1 MDSVYRR
8 SIESHNEQV
17 TQNRSKCCIIQSATY
32 ITEELDLH
40 FESCPEKVIAQTY
53 DGASVMAGSKGE
65 VQAIIK
71 EKYASAQYIH
81 CHAHQLNLI
90 MLHAASINRS
100 VRVFFVNLQGIFTFF
115 SNSPQR
121 MAILDEVVGKRLPR
135 AVPTRLN
142 FQSRSVNTV
151 YEYRLELLEC
161 MEVIQTGDRITND
174 KTILQASGYKG
185 ILSEETFIY
194 WLSFFHKIMPYVDI
208 LFNQLQKR
216 DTNPNLVETHIQA
229 FEREVRKIRENICT
243 ESYGEEM
250 TKRRRVESLVE
261 RKRETHEICDVIL
274 REIKDRFSFK
284 GHLGASTLFRPDT
297 FEDFHNV
304 FPEES
309 LRSVIRAY
317 PFINERNIRT
327 ELSIKTFL
335 RSTMSENRLS
345 ALAMLSIERHF
356 ILSIVDFNQRVIEKF
371 ARNKGDEPVFYINRM
386 HRVERLRFAND
397 HRDWRSC
404 VLFTDESRFN
414 LCSPD
419 GRERVWRRRENDF
432 HSVISEKPYGGGEVM
447 VWALYGCSYNFCEA
461 PCKADLN
468 NFKSHRVCVHS
479 MWVSGVSLA
488 HASCVDIKGKVETG
502 SGGVPGSPSPSV
514 TPPPQT
520 CDENAVA
527 LIEEIER
534 LKKELDEERKT
545 TLVLNFKLEAAERKL
560 QQHRTKIN
568 NLWKELIACKKKE
581 RCAHNI
587 HNKLVDGL
595 SDIFTKTQ
603 IKVLTNKQKRV
614 NWTDKDISAAFTLR
628 YLGKKTYIYMRQ
640 KLHYPLPGL
649 STLEKWASKI
659 DMRNGTGILED
670 MLGMMKIAAITYGQS
685 DKIAVLQFDE
695 VHVKRAYEY
704 DSLKDEIV
712 GPHSRLQAVMTG
724 CRVAACVCDM
734 GAANQG
740 LWKGYEVNPTKTWFY
755 NPRTSERIYF
765 FADAPHLLKLVR
777 NWLLDTDLIFSNGK
791 IVSKEPLESLI
802 KDDNHEIKACH
813 KIDSSHLNCRGTE
826 RMNVRKAAELM
837 SHSVAT
843 ALRHFKLGGDSSI
856 TENTSEFIEIVNNWF
871 DLMNSY
877 SPAHSKVPSKN
888 AYGLKLEEQ
897 DNILKNMCDT
907 INSMTCRGKR
917 VKQVFQ
923 TAILV
928 PISSLKYLLLDV
940 QKLGM
945 TYILTHRLN
954 QDSLENLFSQI
965 RSRGGLYDHP
975 TPLNSLY
982 RLRMIILGN
991 NAGNIEKHKNTHTE
1005 SSEEYL
1011 SSQLLRTCGVKC
1023 TDLVQNSIPDIF
1035 IQEEDD
1041 TSGSGSTIVGE
1052 KETEMEVEGLRYI
1065 AGWIASKHSETHPN
1079 LGHRTDT
1086 EETDHSSYCLVSWI
1100 RSLSY
1105 GGLTEPT
1112 SKWLDIAFVL
1122 VMDLRFEE
1130 ESEL

>member
-1 MDSVYRR
+1 MRCTVAVCNNSWAKTKKDNSR
-8 SIESHNEQV
+8 SHIKYFTFPKN
-17 TQNRSKCCIIQSATY
+17 
-32 ITEELDLH
+32 EELRKQWIQRCRRDGKWNPDSCRVCSEHFHASDFDRDLKS
-40 FESCPEKVIAQTY
+40 ELLGLPTTRILKKDAIPSLNLGVDRDTY
-53 DGASVMAGSKGE
+53 KEQLSYDRE
-65 VQAIIK
+65 IRK
-71 EKYASAQYIH
+71 EKRDH
-81 CHAHQLNLI
+81 KKVVTE
-90 MLHAASINRS
+90 MLQDSDICM
-100 VRVFFVNLQGIFTFF
+100 
-115 SNSPQR
+115 SNS
-121 MAILDEVVGKRLPR
+121 
-135 AVPTRLN
+135 T
-142 FQSRSVNTV
+142 
-151 YEYRLELLEC
+151 
-161 MEVIQTGDRITND
+161 
-174 KTILQASGYKG
+174 
-185 ILSEETFIY
+185 LS
-194 WLSFFHKIMPYVDI
+194 
-208 LFNQLQKR
+208 
-216 DTNPNLVETHIQA
+216 
-229 FEREVRKIRENICT
+229 
-243 ESYGEEM
+243 
-250 TKRRRVESLVE
+250 
-261 RKRETHEICDVIL
+261 
-274 REIKDRFSFK
+274 
-284 GHLGASTLFRPDT
+284 
-297 FEDFHNV
+297 
-304 FPEES
+304 
-309 LRSVIRAY
+309 
-317 PFINERNIRT
+317 
-327 ELSIKTFL
+327 
-335 RSTMSENRLS
+335 
-345 ALAMLSIERHF
+345 
-356 ILSIVDFNQRVIEKF
+356 
-371 ARNKGDEPVFYINRM
+371 
-386 HRVERLRFAND
+386 
-397 HRDWRSC
+397 
-404 VLFTDESRFN
+404 
-414 LCSPD
+414 
-419 GRERVWRRRENDF
+419 
-432 HSVISEKPYGGGEVM
+432 
-447 VWALYGCSYNFCEA
+447 
-461 PCKADLN
+461 
-468 NFKSHRVCVHS
+468 
-479 MWVSGVSLA
+479 
-488 HASCVDIKGKVETG
+488 
-502 SGGVPGSPSPSV
+502 SPSPSV

-568 NLWKELIACKKKE
+568 NLRKELIACKKKE

-712 GPHSRLQAVMTG
+712 GPHSRLQAVMVRGLFKNWKQLIYVDFDKNMTKIILDNLVSRLAEIG
-724 CRVAACVCDM
+724 YRVVACVCDM

-765 FADAPHLLKLVR
+765 FADAPHLLKLIR
-777 NWLLDTDLIFSNGK
+777 NWLLDTGFIFSNGK

-856 TENTSEFIEIVNNWF
+856 AENTSEFIEIVNNWF

-897 DNILKNMCDT
+897 DKILKNMCDT

-928 PISSLKYLLLDV
+928 SISSLKYLLLDV

-1052 KETEMEVEGLRYI
+1052 KETEMEAEGLRYI
-1065 AGWIASKHSETHPN
+1065 AGWIANKHSETHPN

-1112 SKWLDIAFVL
+1112 SKWLDIVKEMEKRFCSYHGPEVRRGVGVMKNLVSLICSSDPSVSSDLVKTFVKVRTYARIKFL
-1122 VMDLRFEE
+1122 NKCGEKIISGQKRIKR
-1130 ESEL
+1130 SEPTVKRKMKKFTN